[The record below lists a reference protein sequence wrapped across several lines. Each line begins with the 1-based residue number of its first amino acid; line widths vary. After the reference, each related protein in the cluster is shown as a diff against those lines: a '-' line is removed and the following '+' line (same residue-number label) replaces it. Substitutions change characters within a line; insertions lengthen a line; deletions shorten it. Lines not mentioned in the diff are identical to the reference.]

1 MHATTALVAKAAAL
15 LPSATRPPEPSG
27 WDTSSI
33 IGLAAA
39 VLGLLIAVSAI
50 PIAAKSKQGNVKG
63 AMNVGTVNLVA
74 VAVFI
79 LGVGITVVMGFVTGL
94 FDTIFG

>member
-1 MHATTALVAKAAAL
+1 MHATTALVAKAAAYV
-15 LPSATRPPEPSG
+15 SATKPPEPSG

-39 VLGLLIAVSAI
+39 VLGLIIAVSAI

-74 VAVFI
+74 VGVFI